1 MIGYADVI
9 VDLQAGDTG
18 KGKVAHALCKSGEY
32 THVVRYNGGG
42 NAGHTIYHNGKKF
55 VTHFIPVGVMY
66 GIPSIIG
73 PGCVVNVKSLFDE
86 IQELEEGGIDVI
98 PYLKVDKR
106 VHVITD
112 SHKEEDSKD
121 STIGTTKTGNG
132 PAYRDKYYRQGLRA
146 ENEPK
151 LKDFLCDIYEVLHT
165 KGPVSILFE
174 GAQGFELDVDW
185 GDYPFVTSS
194 HCTVGSA
201 VLNGVPPQKIRKV
214 YGIAK
219 AYRTYVGAKHFE
231 GDSEYFEM
239 IRKEGGEFGATT
251 GRPRQVN
258 WLDIQDLVK
267 AANING
273 VTDLIINK
281 IDVMGNIGVYRV
293 IDFGVEKEFANMKD
307 MMEYIDDQI
316 TIYTDGVL
324 NVRFSM
330 SPFDI

>member
-1 MIGYADVI
+1 
-9 VDLQAGDTG
+9 
-18 KGKVAHALCKSGEY
+18 
-32 THVVRYNGGG
+32 
-42 NAGHTIYHNGKKF
+42 
-55 VTHFIPVGVMY
+55 
-66 GIPSIIG
+66 
-73 PGCVVNVKSLFDE
+73 
-86 IQELEEGGIDVI
+86 
-98 PYLKVDKR
+98 
-106 VHVITD
+106 
-112 SHKEEDSKD
+112 
-121 STIGTTKTGNG
+121 
-132 PAYRDKYYRQGLRA
+132 
-146 ENEPK
+146 
-151 LKDFLCDIYEVLHT
+151 
-165 KGPVSILFE
+165 VSILFE

-194 HCTVGSA
+194 HCTVGST

-273 VTDLIINK
+273 VTDLIIYK
-281 IDVMGNIGVYRV
+281 IDVLGNIGVYRV
-293 IDFGVEKEFANMKD
+293 IDFGVEKEFDNMKD